1 MIKKRTKIFLLIMFS
16 TFLIFYTSYSLWNPN
31 LLAKIDTSSSLTTS
45 GSATICYGDWC
56 LISSESDED
65 VNVTWSFSSFNH
77 NVRITVLFMTWSEYL
92 KFENSNPYT
101 VTTVLANGS
110 KYADSGVHL
119 KPGGINWAYVFMH
132 NDSTAMFECTTL
144 NYGIDLGPAIPSFDI
159 LPVIL
164 TIGVTI
170 LLFQLLQNKEHIF
183 KRS

>member
-1 MIKKRTKIFLLIMFS
+1 
-16 TFLIFYTSYSLWNPN
+16 
-31 LLAKIDTSSSLTTS
+31 
-45 GSATICYGDWC
+45 
-56 LISSESDED
+56 
-65 VNVTWSFSSFNH
+65 
-77 NVRITVLFMTWSEYL
+77 MTWSEYL

-144 NYGIDLGPAIPSFDI
+144 NYDINLGPAIPSFDI

-170 LLFQLLQNKEHIF
+170 LLFQLMQNKEHIF